1 MPRESAI
8 TKARRLLGEGR
19 VIVTRLDGR
28 SVDAVVRGDSAEL
41 YSVTHRSGSWACD
54 CAALGRCSHVQAL
67 MLVTLPVG
75 HAALIREAT
84 GGFFDGDVPGYL
96 PARTARKSGRNE

>member
-1 MPRESAI
+1 M

-19 VIVTRLDGR
+19 VVITRVDGR
-28 SVDAVVRGDSAEL
+28 HVDAVVRGDSAEL
-41 YSVTHRSGSWACD
+41 YSVSHHSGSWACD

-75 HAALIREAT
+75 RAGIADVT
-84 GGFFDGDVPGYL
+84 GG
-96 PARTARKSGRNE
+96 PA

>member
-1 MPRESAI
+1 MPREDAM

-19 VIVTRLDGR
+19 VVITRVDGR
-28 SVDAVVRGDSAEL
+28 DVAALVRGDSAEI
-41 YSVTHRSGSWACD
+41 YSVTHHAGIWACD

-75 HAALIREAT
+75 RDAIAEVAGGAA
-84 GGFFDGDVPGYL
+84 
-96 PARTARKSGRNE
+96 